1 MSKRDW
7 CFRAAFLAC
16 CFLAGYLLW
25 ANQYLPMVDLPQH
38 AAQLSIWQRWDHPEF
53 NYRLI
58 YEHNWSASQQIP
70 YLLIYSLTWAFSI
83 HAALRLALSVFLLG
97 IPVAT
102 LFLLRETK
110 LPAWLVFLTFPTA
123 FSFSFYWGFIN
134 YLAVTPLLILLL
146 AWTHRYSLEHTP
158 ARGLKLLVLNHF
170 LFFTHPLGL
179 LFGGLLSVP
188 LIAVRSGHPMVATR
202 RLLPWVLSAPIPLLW
217 LTLTLS
223 QETVEPVQMAVTWW
237 NLGAGRFFEFF
248 ALIVGLGNPAGLL
261 WGLIL
266 LTVPFILGFRLA
278 ADWTRRVPLV
288 TTAVLFLLFPME
300 FLSINFLY
308 PRLAVLTLVALL
320 YALDPVPRRPP
331 NPVYVVLPALLAV
344 LWLTQLNIKFAQF
357 NEEASDFNNILDQA
371 SSNSKVVS
379 LIFENASGHVP
390 APVYL
395 NFGSWYQVEKG
406 GTADPSFAGVYTGR
420 FRYRPETQPDLPPRF
435 SNHPEHFDWSSQ
447 ARQFDEFIVR
457 SSRKDPL
464 DLFEDSR
471 NWVELVDRSGSWSLF
486 RRVEP

>member
-58 YEHNWSASQQIP
+58 YEHNWSAAQQIP

-83 HAALRLALSVFLLG
+83 HAALRLALGVFLLG

-146 AWTHRYSLEHTP
+146 AWAHRYSLEPTP

-223 QETVEPVQMAVTWW
+223 QETVEPVQMTVTWW
-237 NLGAGRFFEFF
+237 NLGAGRFFEVFCPDRW
-248 ALIVGLGNPAGLL
+248 AGKSGGPAVGP
-261 WGLIL
+261 
-266 LTVPFILGFRLA
+266 
-278 ADWTRRVPLV
+278 
-288 TTAVLFLLFPME
+288 
-300 FLSINFLY
+300 
-308 PRLAVLTLVALL
+308 
-320 YALDPVPRRPP
+320 
-331 NPVYVVLPALLAV
+331 
-344 LWLTQLNIKFAQF
+344 
-357 NEEASDFNNILDQA
+357 
-371 SSNSKVVS
+371 
-379 LIFENASGHVP
+379 
-390 APVYL
+390 
-395 NFGSWYQVEKG
+395 
-406 GTADPSFAGVYTGR
+406 
-420 FRYRPETQPDLPPRF
+420 
-435 SNHPEHFDWSSQ
+435 
-447 ARQFDEFIVR
+447 
-457 SSRKDPL
+457 DPL
-464 DLFEDSR
+464 DCALHSRLSLGGRLDAPGSTCDDSGAFSAFSDGVSFHQFSLPTAR
-471 NWVELVDRSGSWSLF
+471 RINSGRSP
-486 RRVEP
+486 VCP